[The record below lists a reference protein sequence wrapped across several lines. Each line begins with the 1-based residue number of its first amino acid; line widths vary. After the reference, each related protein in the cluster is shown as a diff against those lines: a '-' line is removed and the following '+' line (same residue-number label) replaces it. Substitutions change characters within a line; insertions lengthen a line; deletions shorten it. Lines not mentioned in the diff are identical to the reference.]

1 MREQIGDYVEQA
13 AFNFDLAGLLCGVRV
28 REDSPLECAGF
39 DAEFACGYADFEHK
53 IPFGTGDA
61 THFASVSKLFVTA
74 AVLRLAAGR
83 RMDVNDRLTA
93 YLPDFRMADERYR
106 DITLR
111 HILSHT
117 SGIPDIEDYHWRD
130 PETDGGA
137 LYRYAHSDEVRSLR
151 LLWEPGTGRFKYSN
165 IAFDVLGAALETVTG
180 RSFERIMA
188 DFFFRPLG
196 MANSTFL
203 TPLRARGGPRL
214 AKPHYKDA
222 GNHLR
227 VQDYFPYNRAHAP
240 SSTLSST
247 LSDIKKWGDAWIDAA
262 QSALPAQREHS
273 AALPPQDALSRFDAE
288 SAALLHRELVAEAL
302 TPCADIP
309 NSGEKIGLGWFIRKQ
324 NGRTLYG
331 HEGADDG
338 FRSSFWICPELGMQI
353 TVLANLDRAPVKKIG
368 KRIFEILAGN

>member
-1 MREQIGDYVEQA
+1 MNGMQNKIEEYLIQA
-13 AFNFDLAGLLCGVRV
+13 LDLYDLAGLMCGVRV
-28 REDSPLECAGF
+28 RADSPLECAGL
-39 DAEFACGYADFEHK
+39 DMEFAGGYADLENK
-53 IPFGTGDA
+53 IPLGEGDA
-61 THFASVSKLFVTA
+61 THFASVSKLFVTV
-74 AVLRLAAGR
+74 AVLRLTRGGQ
-83 RMDVNDRLTA
+83 MDLDERLIA

-130 PETDGGA
+130 PETDGEA

-151 LLWEPGTGRFKYSN
+151 LLWEPGTGRFQYSN
-165 IAFDVLGAALETVTG
+165 IAFDVLGAALEKVTG
-180 RSFERIMA
+180 KCFERIMA

-196 MANSTFL
+196 MADSTFL

-222 GNHLR
+222 GNHIR

-247 LSDIKKWGDAWIDAA
+247 LHDIKKWGDAWIDAA
-262 QSALPAQREHS
+262 LREHS
-273 AALPPQDALSRFDAE
+273 PESPARDAASQLTAE
-288 SAALLHRELVAEAL
+288 DGIQLNSELVAEAL

-309 NSGEKIGLGWFIRKQ
+309 NSNEKIGLGWFIRKQ
-324 NGRTLYG
+324 NGFTLYG

-338 FRSSFWICPELGMQI
+338 FRSSFWICPQLRLQI
-353 TVLANLDRAPVKKIG
+353 TVLANLNRAPVKKIG
-368 KRIFEILAGN
+368 RRVFEMIAGK